1 MTEIFNIPSFHFMA
15 KPVGAKCNLNCEYC
29 YFLEKKNL
37 YKGSNFRMSDE
48 VLEEYICQYM
58 SAQQIPFV
66 TISWQ
71 GGEPTL
77 IGIDFYKKSIE
88 FVEKYK
94 KPNIQIEYTLQTN
107 GTNMTQ
113 EWCDFF
119 IENDFLVG
127 VSIDGT
133 KMMHDKFRKDK
144 QGKSVFDK
152 IIKNITLMQKN
163 NVKFNVLVTVNSFN
177 VKKPL
182 KIYRFLRDELN
193 IQFMHFIPIVEPNQ
207 NNGESIV
214 SRCSIS
220 GETYGKFMIEI
231 FDEWIKRDVGTVF
244 VDLFDM
250 ILAKHYGEPH
260 GACVFAPTC
269 GTALVLEHT
278 GDVYSCDHFVNKE
291 NFLGNI
297 AKEQLL
303 ELVNS
308 KQQIKFAN
316 AKEKMLP
323 KKCINC
329 DVLFICNGGCPKD
342 RIIKNNKEKY
352 KLNYL
357 CDGYSMI
364 FHHTSKPM
372 KKMVKLLL
380 EGKPPRE
387 IMNKN

>member
-1 MTEIFNIPSFHFMA
+1 
-15 KPVGAKCNLNCEYC
+15 
-29 YFLEKKNL
+29 
-37 YKGSNFRMSDE
+37 MSDE